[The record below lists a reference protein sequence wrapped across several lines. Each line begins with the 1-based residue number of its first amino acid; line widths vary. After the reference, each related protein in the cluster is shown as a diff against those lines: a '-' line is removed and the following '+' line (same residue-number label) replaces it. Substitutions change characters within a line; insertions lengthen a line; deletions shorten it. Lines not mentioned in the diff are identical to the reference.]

1 MLSHA
6 KLPVDRPGYGKK
18 PSRRDLK
25 LKQMKEITDREKE
38 GEEGTQ
44 TCFDDGTA
52 LFAFLAAF
60 LWFAAVRANDGDTS
74 ETIRHGWLVRRPAF
88 RVRVRVTAF

>member
-38 GEEGTQ
+38 G
-44 TCFDDGTA
+44 DGEVCGGDRRSGERTWQRRDSQQHWRRSQG
-52 LFAFLAAF
+52 
-60 LWFAAVRANDGDTS
+60 LWPPCYLHQDRSSSPLLNTS
-74 ETIRHGWLVRRPAF
+74 NKDQI
-88 RVRVRVTAF
+88 